1 MGEAA
6 VPITRLNAQWLNAR
20 SVPCA
25 VVPGVLLGFALVVG
39 ANVMAHHAGNL
50 SNAATWGA
58 ILLTGAACS
67 LLLLGLFW
75 LLSRVPSR
83 GGRLRWNEHPLATLL
98 AAGIIFACWLPYF
111 LALYPGAYSYDT
123 PTQVAQVMGVIP
135 MTTQHPVVHTLL
147 IGFFVWLGKD
157 VLGSYVTGMALCTIL
172 QMAVTA
178 LAFGYTATAVGRV
191 VRSTVGYVLALV
203 WFAVFPVNGL
213 MAVSCTKDVYF
224 AAAFCWFMAQLVQVL
239 QRGERPTAG
248 QLVLLGIAGLA
259 ALLLRTNMVYAWAVF
274 SVVATVVV
282 CVRVLRHGA
291 AQRGRDLALV
301 AMLWSALALS
311 WLVTGPIYAA
321 GGVSH
326 DINLRESLS
335 LPSQQMARVVAREGE
350 ISARDQQS
358 LGRLMPKLTPETY
371 HAYLADYA
379 KSALDMDYL
388 PDHMDEFWKTYQSIG
403 SENVDD
409 YVDAFLELT
418 VTAWYPLVPG
428 NLGKPYLELE
438 VSTWYDTLGAAEY
451 YIPHE
456 PVLPE
461 LASAI
466 YDAVEMRPWEGVPIL
481 GLLMSQG
488 FLVWPPVVA
497 FFWLLSSR
505 KNAVRALP
513 LVLPLLYWGTLL
525 LGPTIITRYVYPLC
539 ALEPVVIALVVS
551 GMRGRDRAEVRTPR
565 PRRTAA
571 RP

>member
-1 MGEAA
+1 MGEGAPSSGHN
-6 VPITRLNAQWLNAR
+6 VQWLTVR
-20 SVPCA
+20 RVVCT
-25 VVPGVLLGFALVVG
+25 VVPGMLLGFALVVG
-39 ANVMAHHAGNL
+39 GNVMTSHAGRL
-50 SNAATWGA
+50 SDAATWGV
-58 ILLTGAACS
+58 ILLVGAFCS
-67 LLLLGLFW
+67 LLLLGVFW
-75 LLSRVPSR
+75 LLDRVPLR
-83 GGRLRWNEHPLATLL
+83 GGRLRWREPRFATLL
-98 AAGIIFACWLPYF
+98 ATGIIFASWLPYF

-172 QMAVTA
+172 QMIVTA
-178 LAFGYTATAVGRV
+178 LAFGYTATAVGRIT
-191 VRSTVGYVLALV
+191 RSTVGYVLALV

>member
-147 IGFFVWLGKD
+147 IGFFVWF
-157 VLGSYVTGMALCTIL
+157 AL
-172 QMAVTA
+172 
-178 LAFGYTATAVGRV
+178 
-191 VRSTVGYVLALV
+191 
-203 WFAVFPVNGL
+203 FPVNGL

-224 AAAFCWFMAQLVQVL
+224 TAAFCWFLALFVQAL
-239 QRGERPTAG
+239 QRGERPTVSR
-248 QLVLLGIAGLA
+248 LVPLGTAGLA
-259 ALLLRTNMVYAWAVF
+259 ALLLRNNMTYAWAVF
-274 SVVATVVV
+274 CVVVTVVAF
-282 CVRVLRHGA
+282 VRALRHRA
-291 AQRGRDLALV
+291 AQRGRGLSLV
-301 AMLWSALALS
+301 VTLWVALALS

-335 LPSQQMARVVAREGE
+335 LPSQQMARVVARKGE
-350 ISARDQQS
+350 ISVRDERA
-358 LGRLMPKLTPETY
+358 LERLIPGLTAETY
-371 HAYLADYA
+371 HPYLADYA

-388 PDHMDEFWKTYQSIG
+388 PDHMDEFWKTYRSIG

-438 VSTWYDTLGAAEY
+438 VSNWYDTLDAADY

-466 YDAVEMRPWEGVPIL
+466 YDAVEVRPWEGVPIL
-481 GLLMSQG
+481 RLLMSQG

-551 GMRGRDRAEVRTPR
+551 GMQGRDRAEVRMPR